1 MPRIYDL
8 YNNKTIAEYYSEA
21 VSNSIPY
28 LGETLFPPKKK
39 LGLDLKF
46 IKSSKGVPQV
56 LKLSAFDTKA
66 TIRDRAGFSDVE
78 SEMPFFK
85 ESMLIKE
92 RDRQELNKLIDSGNQ
107 AYVDV
112 ILNNIFDD
120 SKELIEGA
128 KTQFERMRIQLLCKG
143 KIQITHDGLGIDY
156 DYGVNK
162 TTVSASWA
170 DPTTDIMADLEN
182 ALDKVETRCGVRP
195 TRAVCTSKTFKYFRE
210 NNKIVGAIRAL
221 NTTKYVTGKMV
232 REYIKDELDIT
243 IQIYDK
249 KYKDETGVEN
259 KFFDDDVFTLLPPT
273 ASLGKSWYGTT
284 PEESDLM
291 GSSAANVSIVNTG
304 VAVTTSETRD
314 PVNVDLKVSFIGL
327 PSFENSDM
335 VEIMKVIP

>member
-39 LGLDLKF
+39 LGLDLKY

-66 TIRDRAGFSDVE
+66 TLRDRAGFTDVE

-120 SKELIEGA
+120 VTNLVDGA
-128 KTQFERMRIQLLCKG
+128 KTQFERMRMQLLCKG
-143 KIQITHDGLGIDY
+143 KVQISYDGLGIDY
-156 DYGVNK
+156 DYGVN
-162 TTVSASWA
+162 TTEVETSWA
-170 DPTTDIMADLEN
+170 TASTDIMADIET
-182 ALDKVETRCGVRP
+182 AMETVETRCGVRP
-195 TRAVCTSKTFKYFRE
+195 TKAICTSKTFNYLK
-210 NNKIVGAIRAL
+210 NNTKIVGAVRAL
-221 NTTKYVTGKMV
+221 NTTKYVTTKMIK
-232 REYIKDELDIT
+232 EYIQDELDLT
-243 IQIYDK
+243 IQVYNK
-249 KYKDETGVEN
+249 KYKNESGADTL
-259 KFFDDDVFTLLPPT
+259 FFDDDIFTLIPST
-273 ASLGKSWYGTT
+273 TLGGSWYGTT
-284 PEESDLM
+284 PEESDLL
-291 GSSAANVSIVNTG
+291 GSNKANVSIVNTG
-304 VAVTTSETRD
+304 VAVTTSETVD
-314 PVNVDLKVSFIGL
+314 PVNVDTKVSFVGL
-327 PSFENSDM
+327 PSFENSDQ
-335 VEIMKVIP
+335 VQILDVIPA

>member
-39 LGLDLKF
+39 LGLDLKY

-66 TIRDRAGFSDVE
+66 TLRDRAGFTDVE

-120 SKELIEGA
+120 VTNLVDGA
-128 KTQFERMRIQLLCKG
+128 KTQFERMRMQLLCKG
-143 KIQITHDGLGIDY
+143 KVQISYNDLGIDY

-162 TTVSASWA
+162 TEVKTSWA
-170 DPTTDIMADLEN
+170 TASTDIMADIET
-182 ALDKVETRCGVRP
+182 AMETVETRCGVRP
-195 TRAVCTSKTFKYFRE
+195 TKAICTSKTFNYLK
-210 NNKIVGAIRAL
+210 NNTKIVGAVRAL
-221 NTTKYVTGKMV
+221 NTTKYVTTKMIK
-232 REYIKDELDIT
+232 EYIQDELDLT
-243 IQIYDK
+243 IQVYNK
-249 KYKDETGVEN
+249 KYKDESGADTL
-259 KFFDDDVFTLLPPT
+259 FFDDDIFTLIPST
-273 ASLGKSWYGTT
+273 TLGGSWYGTT
-284 PEESDLM
+284 PEESDLL
-291 GSSAANVSIVNTG
+291 GSNKANVSIVNTG
-304 VAVTTSETRD
+304 VAVTTSETVD
-314 PVNVDLKVSFIGL
+314 PVNVDTKVSFVGL
-327 PSFENSDM
+327 PSFENSDQ
-335 VEIMKVIP
+335 VQILDVIP